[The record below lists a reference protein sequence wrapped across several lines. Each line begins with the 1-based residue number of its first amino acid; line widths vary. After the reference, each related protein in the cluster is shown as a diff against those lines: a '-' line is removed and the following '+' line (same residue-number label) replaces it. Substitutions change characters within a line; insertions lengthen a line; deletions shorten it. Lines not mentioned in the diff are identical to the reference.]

1 MFDKG
6 KGSECFEIAGQ
17 FSPSVGPIIRSLMPD
32 TKGRK
37 WFLINKTVG
46 INDL

>member
-6 KGSECFEIAGQ
+6 NKSECSEISGH
-17 FSPSVGPIIRSLMPD
+17 FSESLGSIIRSLIPD
-32 TKGRK
+32 VDGRK

-46 INDL
+46 INDF